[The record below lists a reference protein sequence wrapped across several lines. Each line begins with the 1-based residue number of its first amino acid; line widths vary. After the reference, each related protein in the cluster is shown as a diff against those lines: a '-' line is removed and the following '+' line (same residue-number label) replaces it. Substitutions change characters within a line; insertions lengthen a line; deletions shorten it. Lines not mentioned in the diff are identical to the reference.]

1 MSQLQAARLVLVVFG
16 EKEGDD
22 HMENAVRDGVAS
34 LETDYPG
41 YDFTVI
47 VLNMKFSRAI
57 GMMEGVKR
65 CAMTDLLFL
74 VDVDIQFTVDVP
86 DLIRSFTRLGEQ
98 VYFPIVFSMFK
109 GETDG
114 YWRDFGYGIMAAYRE
129 DIERVHGFNTTI
141 VGWGKEDV
149 DLFDR
154 FVTTNLTIF
163 RSPTPQLVH
172 RYHEVTCSA
181 ELSVSQA
188 TACRS
193 SRANNYLPLPT
204 LVSEIL
210 NSSVLN

>member
-1 MSQLQAARLVLVVFG
+1 
-16 EKEGDD
+16 
-22 HMENAVRDGVAS
+22 MENAVRDGVAS

-109 GETDG
+109 GEEDG
-114 YWRDFGYGIMAAYRE
+114 YWRDFGYGIMAAYRQ
-129 DIERVHGFNTTI
+129 DIERVDGFNTTI

-149 DLFDR
+149 DLYDR
-154 FVTTNLTIF
+154 FVSTNMTIF
-163 RSPTPQLVH
+163 RSPCPQRVQHDH
-172 RYHEVTCSA
+172 RGLGQGGRGPLRQVRVDQHDH
-181 ELSVSQA
+181 LQISVSSTGSTRPSWA
-188 TACRS
+188 GARRTWTS
-193 SRANNYLPLPT
+193 TTGS
-204 LVSEIL
+204 
-210 NSSVLN
+210 